1 MGLSVLAGSDSARA
15 WSKKKRWPDLN
26 QLPRG
31 PTGELALSEPFPWA
45 RSAPELSALAGSTR
59 DATV

>member
-1 MGLSVLAGSDSARA
+1 MSWLGVTLQGSGL
-15 WSKKKRWPDLN
+15 KKKKWPELS

-45 RSAPELSALAGSTR
+45 RTAPEVSALVVSTR
-59 DATV
+59 NSTV